1 MSGQAVA
8 SRPIARHG
16 TVGFG
21 GNTMRFDIRY
31 AALTL
36 ALLLTEIAIALFVR
50 DAIVRPYVGDALAV
64 VLVYTGL
71 RTITRLDV
79 LPAVLLAL
87 ATAIVIEFGQY
98 FHLLDHIGLAGNR
111 WARIILGSGFDRRDF
126 VAYAAGALIV
136 LLAERY
142 RRASR
147 AAAGTRTV
155 RSPSDSSS
163 TI

>member
-1 MSGQAVA
+1 
-8 SRPIARHG
+8 
-16 TVGFG
+16 
-21 GNTMRFDIRY
+21 MRFDRGY

-36 ALLLTEIAIALFVR
+36 ALLVTEVLIALFVR

-71 RTITRLDV
+71 RTITRLGV
-79 LPAVLLAL
+79 PLAATFAF

-98 FHLLDHIGLAGNR
+98 LHLLDHIGLSDNR
-111 WARIILGSGFDRRDF
+111 WARIILGSGFDTQDF
-126 VAYAAGALIV
+126 VAYAVGALSV

>member
-1 MSGQAVA
+1 
-8 SRPIARHG
+8 
-16 TVGFG
+16 
-21 GNTMRFDIRY
+21 MRFDIRY

-36 ALLLTEIAIALFVR
+36 VLLVLEIAIALFVR
-50 DAIVRPYVGDALAV
+50 DAIIRPYVGDALAV

-71 RTITRLDV
+71 RTITRLSV
-79 LPAVLLAL
+79 VPATVLAL
-87 ATAIVIEFGQY
+87 LTAFVIEFAQY
-98 FHLLDHIGLAGNR
+98 VRLLDHIGLSGNR
-111 WARIILGSGFDRRDF
+111 WARTILGSGFDPQDF
-126 VAYAAGALIV
+126 VAYTAGAVIV
-136 LLAERY
+136 LLTERY

>member
-1 MSGQAVA
+1 
-8 SRPIARHG
+8 
-16 TVGFG
+16 
-21 GNTMRFDIRY
+21 MRFNRGY
-31 AALTL
+31 AGLTG
-36 ALLLTEIAIALFVR
+36 ALLVTEILIALFVR

-64 VLVYTGL
+64 VLVYAGL
-71 RTITRLDV
+71 RTITRLGV
-79 LPAVLLAL
+79 LPTTLLAL
-87 ATAIVIEFGQY
+87 LTAVVIEFGQY
-98 FHLLDHIGLAGNR
+98 VRLLDHIGLSDNR
-111 WARIILGSGFDRRDF
+111 WARIILGSGFDPRDF
-126 VAYAAGALIV
+126 AAYAAGALTI

>member
-1 MSGQAVA
+1 
-8 SRPIARHG
+8 
-16 TVGFG
+16 
-21 GNTMRFDIRY
+21 MRFDRGY

-36 ALLLTEIAIALFVR
+36 ALLVTEILIALFVR

-64 VLVYTGL
+64 VLVYAGL
-71 RTITRLDV
+71 RAITRLGV
-79 LPAVLLAL
+79 VPATLLAL
-87 ATAIVIEFGQY
+87 LTAVAIEFGQY
-98 FHLLDHIGLAGNR
+98 FHLLDHIGLSGNR
-111 WARIILGSGFDRRDF
+111 WARIILGSGFDPQDF
-126 VAYAAGALIV
+126 VAYAAGAIVV

-155 RSPSDSSS
+155 TSPNDSSS